1 MVEAVTA
8 SEAVESRADYS
19 RDMSGIIWRRGWGR
33 RLQMVRAYV
42 KYINIGRCTAT
53 PYALAPRHLTRAW
66 SLDVAH
72 RNSIRKSQLFWI

>member
-1 MVEAVTA
+1 MGEAVTV
-8 SEAVESRADYS
+8 SEAVESCAGYS

-53 PYALAPRHLTRAW
+53 PYALAARHLTRAW

-72 RNSIRKSQLFWI
+72 RNSTFKSQLF